1 MAGTYSPEMFDL
13 SEKSATKV
21 KEVPVPA
28 SPTFSSPPPAFP
40 PPNPSDNSDGRR
52 LTILGIVAVLALVL
66 AVGMGLLWMSANS
79 ATGDAEAARDIADAQ
94 ASANGQAN
102 LEAELATARADLD
115 AAQASTDAL
124 TAERESA
131 VSELEAGADD
141 LAQLR
146 TQAGD
151 LSVENV
157 QLADEIATLRQE
169 LDSAQ
174 TEVGEMSIDP
184 TTTPAPISPDVASFD
199 ITANPDFARYIGETL
214 SSRRGSS
221 RLGQMQSECFG
232 TALVNDIGLDGLG
245 KGLTLAAS
253 AAENNVVVGAMQRA
267 AGTCNID
274 LSLIF

>member
-1 MAGTYSPEMFDL
+1 
-13 SEKSATKV
+13 
-21 KEVPVPA
+21 
-28 SPTFSSPPPAFP
+28 
-40 PPNPSDNSDGRR
+40 
-52 LTILGIVAVLALVL
+52 
-66 AVGMGLLWMSANS
+66 MGLLWMSANS
-79 ATGDAEAARDIADAQ
+79 ATGDAEAARDIAIADAE

-102 LEAELATARADLD
+102 LEAELATAQADLD
-115 AAQASTDAL
+115 AAQTSTDAL
-124 TAERESA
+124 AAERESA

-157 QLADEIATLRQE
+157 QLADEIAALRQE

-174 TEVGEMSIDP
+174 TEVGEVSIDP

-221 RLGQMQSECFG
+221 RLGQTQSECFG

-253 AAENNVVVGAMQRA
+253 AAENNVVVGAMQRG